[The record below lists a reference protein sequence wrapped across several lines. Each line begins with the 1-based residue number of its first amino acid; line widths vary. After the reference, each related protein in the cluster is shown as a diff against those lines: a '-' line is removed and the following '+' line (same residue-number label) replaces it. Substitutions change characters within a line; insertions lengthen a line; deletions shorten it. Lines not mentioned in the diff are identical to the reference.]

1 MHITILLW
9 EFKKYKLILDIY
21 IYPKIESDMYIGFE
35 YEVTVN
41 LVNMNE
47 NNINLD
53 IVEFEAKGIS
63 DLIKLMN
70 IFLPYISLNLNKY
83 IENKSL
89 KISCDL
95 EVMVNEFNLGN
106 KVLRT

>member
-1 MHITILLW
+1 
-9 EFKKYKLILDIY
+9 
-21 IYPKIESDMYIGFE
+21 MYVGFE

-41 LVNMNE
+41 LVNMNKK
-47 NNINLD
+47 NISLD
-53 IVEFEAKGIS
+53 IVEFEVKRIG

-70 IFLPYISLNLNKY
+70 IFSPFTSLDLNKY
-83 IENKSL
+83 IDNKIL
-89 KISCDL
+89 KISYDL

>member
-1 MHITILLW
+1 M
-9 EFKKYKLILDIY
+9 
-21 IYPKIESDMYIGFE
+21 GFE

-41 LVNMNE
+41 LVNMNKK
-47 NNINLD
+47 NISLD
-53 IVEFEAKGIS
+53 IVEFEVKRIG

-70 IFLPYISLNLNKY
+70 IFSPFTSLDLNKY
-83 IENKSL
+83 IDNKIL
-89 KISCDL
+89 KISYDL

>member
-1 MHITILLW
+1 M
-9 EFKKYKLILDIY
+9 KR
-21 IYPKIESDMYIGFE
+21 IG
-35 YEVTVN
+35 
-41 LVNMNE
+41 
-47 NNINLD
+47 
-53 IVEFEAKGIS
+53 

-70 IFLPYISLNLNKY
+70 IFSPFTSLNLNKY

-89 KISCDL
+89 KISYDL

>member
-1 MHITILLW
+1 
-9 EFKKYKLILDIY
+9 
-21 IYPKIESDMYIGFE
+21 MYIGFE

-53 IVEFEAKGIS
+53 IVEFEAKGII

-70 IFLPYISLNLNKY
+70 IFSPFTSLDLNKY
-83 IENKSL
+83 IDNKIL
-89 KISCDL
+89 KISYDL

>member
-1 MHITILLW
+1 
-9 EFKKYKLILDIY
+9 
-21 IYPKIESDMYIGFE
+21 MYVGFE

-41 LVNMNE
+41 LVNMNKK
-47 NNINLD
+47 NISLD
-53 IVEFEAKGIS
+53 VVEFEVKRIG

-70 IFLPYISLNLNKY
+70 IFSPFTSLDLNKY
-83 IENKSL
+83 IDNKIL
-89 KISCDL
+89 KISYDL

>member
-1 MHITILLW
+1 
-9 EFKKYKLILDIY
+9 
-21 IYPKIESDMYIGFE
+21 
-35 YEVTVN
+35 
-41 LVNMNE
+41 MNE

-53 IVEFEAKGIS
+53 IVEFEAKGII

-70 IFLPYISLNLNKY
+70 IFSPFTSLDLNKY
-83 IENKSL
+83 IDNKIL
-89 KISCDL
+89 KISYDL

>member
-1 MHITILLW
+1 
-9 EFKKYKLILDIY
+9 
-21 IYPKIESDMYIGFE
+21 MYVGFE

-41 LVNMNE
+41 LVNMNKK
-47 NNINLD
+47 NISLD
-53 IVEFEAKGIS
+53 IVEFEVKRIG

-70 IFLPYISLNLNKY
+70 IFSPFTSLDLNKY
-83 IENKSL
+83 IDNKIL
-89 KISCDL
+89 KNSYDL